1 MTTTEQQPTPRR
13 APGVRA
19 IPAGYTTVTPWIV
32 TPDTAALIAF
42 ARRAFDAEEIACLRG
57 PDGKV
62 HHAELRIGDAIVM
75 AFDSAP
81 GWPPTPAL
89 LRLYVEDGDATHRRA
104 VAAGAVSVTEMTEL
118 FFGARVGRVRDPL
131 GNLWWIQE
139 HLEDLD
145 HQELMRREALPRYRE
160 GMAYVQSMNPF

>member
-1 MTTTEQQPTPRR
+1 MTATEQQPTPRR

-19 IPAGYTTVTPWIV
+19 IPTGYTTVTPWIV
-32 TPDTAALIAF
+32 TPDTTALIAF
-42 ARRAFDAEEIACLRG
+42 AQRAFDAEEIACLRG

-75 AFDSAP
+75 AFDA
-81 GWPPTPAL
+81 GAEEQL
-89 LRLYVEDGDATHRRA
+89 GHLGHRRG
-104 VAAGAVSVTEMTEL
+104 AG
-118 FFGARVGRVRDPL
+118 VGRVRDPL

-145 HQELMRREALPRYRE
+145 ERELMRREALPEYRE
-160 GMAYVQSMNPF
+160 AMAYVQSMKPF